1 MSPLVSLTLTVSNEN
16 DNDNHSYDSNR
27 NHKNNVSKRIK
38 KNMTQQQRGQEPRR
52 RKNADPIECSYKML
66 EDATRIGSNS
76 IPRDSMQE
84 CATVQ
89 FWRLDRGE
97 DLLRWCHRTRRLI
110 LLIQNWNITSAR
122 PTRISFQVKSK
133 LLRGIVEG
141 SLEQKDACGR
151 KPDYRTLEIF
161 QWALDALAYFML
173 DHTGQMRNHHK
184 LQTTMAC
191 LIPVLG
197 ISCSQQLALDTRGP
211 SERHS
216 FGIKNRWRIQR
227 M

>member
-1 MSPLVSLTLTVSNEN
+1 MNNQSRKFWTPHSSLDSKQEGKGKGRMILVPVATQHRSLLVTLTLTRMITTSTATTATATTKTMSAKE
-16 DNDNHSYDSNR
+16 
-27 NHKNNVSKRIK
+27 KN
-38 KNMTQQQRGQEPRR
+38 NMTQQQRGQEPRR

-133 LLRGIVEG
+133 LLRDVEG
-141 SLEQKDACGR
+141 DSWRLSRAKGCLWKKAWLSNAWNLSMSIRCSSVLHAGS
-151 KPDYRTLEIF
+151 YRPHLKSSEI
-161 QWALDALAYFML
+161 
-173 DHTGQMRNHHK
+173 TV
-184 LQTTMAC
+184 
-191 LIPVLG
+191 P
-197 ISCSQQLALDTRGP
+197 
-211 SERHS
+211 
-216 FGIKNRWRIQR
+216 
-227 M
+227 